1 MYTVML
7 VDDDYP
13 VLEYLSQTIP
23 WKSLGLRQHSAC
35 SNGMEALEKARVEP
49 PDIIITDIGMPHMDG
64 LDLIEELK
72 KLNPRLSCMVL
83 SCMDDFAYAQR
94 AMRLKVNDYVLKET
108 MEEEQITQLLLKF
121 KEELVEDDRRDS
133 ELEAWKSLTVTH
145 ASALR
150 QQLLQRM
157 IASGQSKPVEWEQEA
172 ERLGIH
178 FDGQS
183 YLPVLF
189 FLSRLD
195 LSEDRILQDQQLAK
209 LFEEAAEEVL
219 NAFPG
224 AMLLPS
230 AMKEQIVLL
239 PFKRM
244 LNVDMRVQ
252 CEPYLLRMQAKLATQ
267 TALPVTIL
275 YGTVASEAYELG
287 RNLGRLVG
295 LKQDRFYLHEG
306 GIYTQTAVE
315 PAASNDEIYAA
326 YQSATQQISDAF
338 LEEDEELLEITIK
351 QWMGH
356 ISLVRYSPELVKE
369 WTLKIMYDNQARF
382 LSMEHYQ
389 SKFSLEVL
397 HQTLTEIETLDELME
412 WMQKF
417 FKDRLPLV
425 SLIYQQSRRSE
436 IMRAQ
441 QYVNKNIGKKITL
454 EEVADMLHINSSY
467 FSRLFKKETG
477 HNFIQYVTLAKMDRA
492 KELLAKTNISVED
505 VAERLGYDNKSYFTK
520 LFKKYTGDTPG
531 RYRVL

>member
-13 VLEYLSQTIP
+13 VLEFLSQTIP
-23 WKSLGLRQHSAC
+23 WEKLGLKHHSAC

-64 LDLIEELK
+64 LELIEELR
-72 KLNPRLSCMVL
+72 KLNPRLSCMIL
-83 SCMDDFAYAQR
+83 SCMDDFAHAQR

-108 MEEEQITQLLLKF
+108 MEAEQITQLLLKL
-121 KEELVEDDRRDS
+121 KEELMEDDRRDS

-150 QQLLQRM
+150 HQLLQQM
-157 IASGQSKPVEWEQEA
+157 ITSEQSKPVEWAQEA
-172 ERLGIH
+172 GRLGIH

-189 FLSRLD
+189 FLSRLG
-195 LSEDRILQDQQLAK
+195 LSEDSTLQDQQLVK

-219 NAFPG
+219 LAFPG

-230 AMKEQIVLL
+230 NRKEQIVLL
-239 PFKRM
+239 PYKRM
-244 LNVDMRVQ
+244 LNVDMRAQ
-252 CEPYLLRMQAKLATQ
+252 SEPYLLRMQAMLASQ
-267 TALPVTIL
+267 SALPVTVM
-275 YGTVASEAYELG
+275 YGSAAAEASELG
-287 RNLGRLVG
+287 RNLGRLIG

-306 GIYTQTAVE
+306 GIYMQTAVE
-315 PAASNDEIYAA
+315 RAVSNEDIYAA
-326 YQSATQQISDAF
+326 YQSSTQQISDAF
-338 LEEDEELLEITIK
+338 LEEDEELLELSIQ
-351 QWMGH
+351 QWMEH
-356 ISLVRYSPELVKE
+356 IRLVGYSPELVKE

-382 LSMEHYQ
+382 MSMEHYQ

-397 HQTLTEIETLDELME
+397 HKMLSEIDTLDELIE

-477 HNFIQYVTLAKMDRA
+477 HNFIQYVTLAKMERA

-520 LFKKYTGDTPG
+520 LFKKYTGGTPG

>member
-13 VLEYLSQTIP
+13 VLEFLSQSIP
-23 WKSLGLRQHSAC
+23 WNKLGLKQHSAC

-72 KLNPRLSCMVL
+72 QLNPRLSCMIL

-108 MEEEQITQLLLKF
+108 MEEEQISQLLLKL
-121 KEELVEDDRRDS
+121 KEELEEDDRRDS

-145 ASALR
+145 AVALR

-157 IASGQSKPVEWEQEA
+157 ITSGQSKPMEWEQEA

-189 FLSRLD
+189 FLSRLG
-195 LSEDRILQDQQLAK
+195 LSEDRVLQEQQLFK

-224 AMLLPS
+224 AVMLPNN
-230 AMKEQIVLL
+230 MKELIVLL

-244 LNVDMRVQ
+244 LNVDMRGQ
-252 CEPYLLRMQAKLATQ
+252 SEPYLVRMQAKLANQ
-267 TALPVTIL
+267 SALPVTIM
-275 YGTVASEAYELG
+275 YGAAAAEASELG
-287 RNLGRLVG
+287 KSLGRLIG

-306 GIYTQTAVE
+306 GIYMQSAVE
-315 PAASNDEIYAA
+315 RAASNEDIYAA
-326 YQSATQQISDAF
+326 YHLATQQISNAF
-338 LEEDEELLEITIK
+338 LEEDEELLELTIR
-351 QWMGH
+351 QWMEY
-356 ISLVRYSPELVKE
+356 IRLVQHSPELVKE
-369 WTLKIMYDNQARF
+369 LTLKIMYDNQARF

-397 HQTLTEIETLDELME
+397 HRMLSEIDTLDELME

-441 QYVNKNIGKKITL
+441 QYVNKNIGKKISL

-477 HNFIQYVTLAKMDRA
+477 HNFIQYVTLAKMERA

-531 RYRVL
+531 RYRVM